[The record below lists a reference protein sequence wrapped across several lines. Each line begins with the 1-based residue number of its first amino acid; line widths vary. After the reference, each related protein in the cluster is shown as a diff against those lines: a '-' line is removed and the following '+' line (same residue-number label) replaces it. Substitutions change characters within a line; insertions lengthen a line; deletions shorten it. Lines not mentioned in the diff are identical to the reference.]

1 MATDTSTKSGER
13 AALMLLDEEQ
23 VAVKIDEH
31 GFLTRIKQVIKLTY
45 GTELY
50 SAAKPGAETN
60 QTKVE
65 PFQPGFMKLVDAM
78 GGTLNCPPAMRDPVT
93 QKWRA
98 NPIIDRY
105 EDGVIKSIE
114 ATGVCA
120 VRNSRTGEMTVSVQ
134 TIRFDAVHVLRQKLL
149 NVSTERQDV
158 VKILSKDDIDEMRA
172 DPAKPLRGWSI
183 YPLAPPFTYIVA
195 NNAKAEVRDA
205 QRDHNNLVATATQ
218 RACSKAERLAAA
230 HNPAVRKT
238 WLYGALKYPR
248 DAEGN
253 ATGPRYVEIPV
264 VTWIEHREHGDMAEW
279 LDRLA
284 RNEDGTAQVFVGDP
298 IDDDGEE
305 EKGDVFDPDGRVD
318 AGNDEVPAP
327 AALPALEQRDQF
339 QNPALPPAAP
349 AAERVLVEVRA
360 AEAPPQVEESRLA
373 AASAAASAATIPM
386 SPQRQAL
393 LDRIGRME
401 ASSVPPDEVAPL
413 RQKAGIGD
421 DLAAHDDA
429 VLRGYQRAL
438 GVAAAFFGGA

>member
-1 MATDTSTKSGER
+1 
-13 AALMLLDEEQ
+13 
-23 VAVKIDEH
+23 
-31 GFLTRIKQVIKLTY
+31 
-45 GTELY
+45 
-50 SAAKPGAETN
+50 
-60 QTKVE
+60 
-65 PFQPGFMKLVDAM
+65 
-78 GGTLNCPPAMRDPVT
+78 
-93 QKWRA
+93 
-98 NPIIDRY
+98 
-105 EDGVIKSIE
+105 
-114 ATGVCA
+114 
-120 VRNSRTGEMTVSVQ
+120 MTVSVQ

-421 DLAAHDDA
+421 DLTAHDDA
-429 VLRGYQRAL
+429 ALRGYQRAL
-438 GVAAAFFGGA
+438 GVAAASYGTGS